1 MLSLFKTFGKGLLYT
16 ITLPITLLI
25 LLGYMIYGVFY
36 FLFLSFKSIVLFF
49 KGKTIFSE
57 LEEDVKAREIL
68 TGVKEEKIYIDGKE
82 EIYEEKPQEISS
94 FNIPIYTIPTSNN
107 LNKEIINEPK
117 EEILENESNDVIQEE
132 IDEFELLEEP
142 VEILEDNTEEEI
154 YEEEEEIREIPP
166 VINKPNK
173 VFFEDDDN
181 NDDDEGGVSI
191 VSFDEEE
198 DF

>member
-16 ITLPITLLI
+16 VTLPITLLI

-36 FLFLSFKSIVLFF
+36 FLFLSIKSIVLFF

-94 FNIPIYTIPTSNN
+94 FNMPIYTIPTSP
-107 LNKEIINEPK
+107 IINNETNPTPK
-117 EEILENESNDVIQEE
+117 EDVIESEDLDVEE
-132 IDEFELLEEP
+132 HDIDEFELLDEPDEINEE
-142 VEILEDNTEEEI
+142 IIEEEI
-154 YEEEEEIREIPP
+154 IEEETKEELPP
-166 VINKPNK
+166 VINKTNK
-173 VFFEDDDN
+173 VFFEDDN
-181 NDDDEGGVSI
+181 NDYDSDGGVSI
-191 VSFDEEE
+191 VPFDEEE
-198 DF
+198 DY